1 MFFMRSE
8 KETKANVA
16 GLRSLAKKIITQPVI
31 SFQGL

>member
-1 MFFMRSE
+1 MFFMRNE
-8 KETKANVA
+8 ETKANVA